1 MENNDSINAPVLLS
15 KEHDRDSFECGVSA
29 LNDFLRKYAW
39 QNQRKN
45 SSRTYVATR
54 GERIVGY
61 YTLSFGA
68 VSHEEAPE
76 QITAGL
82 GKYPIPIVLLARL
95 AVEVDEKGKGLGK
108 GLLLDAFRRSV
119 QAAEIAG
126 LRAFVVHAKDDS
138 AKAFYEKFDFEPSPT
153 NEYHLFLLIS
163 QIAGYLQGVA

>member
-39 QNQRKN
+39 QNQRKT

-76 QITAGL
+76 
-82 GKYPIPIVLLARL
+82 
-95 AVEVDEKGKGLGK
+95 
-108 GLLLDAFRRSV
+108 
-119 QAAEIAG
+119 
-126 LRAFVVHAKDDS
+126 
-138 AKAFYEKFDFEPSPT
+138 
-153 NEYHLFLLIS
+153 
-163 QIAGYLQGVA
+163 